1 MSRPS
6 RARVTAVVVVVGDS
20 RYLPETLTAL
30 AAQRVAP
37 DRVVLAH
44 AQIDPRVLR
53 GLLSDAGLQADLV
66 AVEDA
71 AGLGSAVT
79 AAVASAT
86 IETPWLWLLHDD
98 SAPEPGALAALAQ
111 VVETGRSIAIA
122 GCKQVSWSHA
132 ERLVSVGA
140 QYTRDIQRFTG
151 IEDGEVDQG
160 QHDDRE
166 DIDAVGTAG
175 MLVDRDVFEALGGPD
190 PALGPFGDGRDLSRR
205 ARLAGHRVVV
215 VPRAVVRHARASY
228 LGLRRESRRVPEP
241 DPTHSFRQRRT
252 AIVHSR
258 LTESRAP
265 LVPLIA
271 LAALLA
277 APVRAVG
284 RLVSKELP
292 LVPDELWA
300 PLVALGGWGSVRR
313 ARKQARATRSGSTRR
328 LRPLQATW
336 RDVAEVRRDRR
347 LQAAAQRRSVRAPS
361 ELEMRERS
369 ALGTRRRLVL
379 AGVFLVAAVVAGFT
393 LAPIAFSGPLLGGA
407 LLPA

>member
-284 RLVSKELP
+284 RLEI
-292 LVPDELWA
+292 
-300 PLVALGGWGSVRR
+300 GR
-313 ARKQARATRSGSTRR
+313 AH
-328 LRPLQATW
+328 
-336 RDVAEVRRDRR
+336 V
-347 LQAAAQRRSVRAPS
+347 
-361 ELEMRERS
+361 
-369 ALGTRRRLVL
+369 
-379 AGVFLVAAVVAGFT
+379 
-393 LAPIAFSGPLLGGA
+393 
-407 LLPA
+407 